1 VKRVRSTP
9 PAAAGEGFRRF
20 EWSESETTMRRDGKE
35 RQRRSAFG
43 AAVLFMRRAV
53 RHAREDGLGV
63 AFAWILRAIA
73 PLLQRSSRDPGER
86 AAERLLRALGYR
98 VEARNWRSPRDPRDE
113 ADLIARTP
121 DGRTLVIVE
130 VKRAAGPWDA
140 LERVDTRKKEV
151 LWRILRD
158 FEDAAAE
165 AGARGA
171 SQRFPRAVRS
181 VSSIRVDLVGV
192 RGEGRTASATRHV
205 VGVFERSVRRGR
217 GRPP

>member
-1 VKRVRSTP
+1 MPT
-9 PAAAGEGFRRF
+9 
-20 EWSESETTMRRDGKE
+20 DGKG
-35 RQRRSAFG
+35 RMHCGAVG
-43 AAVLFMRRAV
+43 AALLFV
-53 RHAREDGLGV
+53 RHAIRHARDDGLGV
-63 AFAWILRAIA
+63 AFAWLARAVAPWLRRPA
-73 PLLQRSSRDPGER
+73 RDPGER
-86 AAERLLRALGYR
+86 AAERLLRALGYAI
-98 VEARNWRSPRDPRDE
+98 EARNWRSPRDPRDE

-151 LWRILRD
+151 LWRLLRD

-165 AGARGA
+165 AGPREAA
-171 SQRFPRAVRS
+171 PRFPRAVRT

>member
-1 VKRVRSTP
+1 
-9 PAAAGEGFRRF
+9 
-20 EWSESETTMRRDGKE
+20 
-35 RQRRSAFG
+35 
-43 AAVLFMRRAV
+43 VLFTHHAF

-63 AFAWILRAIA
+63 ALAWILRAIA
-73 PLLQRSSRDPGER
+73 PLLRRPSRDPGER

-151 LWRILRD
+151 LWRLLRD
-158 FEDAAAE
+158 FEDAAAGE
-165 AGARGA
+165 GLTGSRHRAACG
-171 SQRFPRAVRS
+171 FPRAVRT

-205 VGVFERSVRRGR
+205 VGVFERSVQRGR
-217 GRPP
+217 RRPP